1 MESPQ
6 HLLIGIGK
14 GTTSLFQ
21 GVVTGALNSTTA
33 ITETAGT
40 GLSFLSGDADF
51 IRKRAA
57 QRQKIHSSRKGI
69 FEGLVCFL

>member
-6 HLLIGIGK
+6 SLLIGIGK

-21 GVVTGALNSTTA
+21 GVITGALNSTTA
-33 ITETAGT
+33 IAETAGT

-51 IRKRAA
+51 IRRRAN
-57 QRQKIHSSRKGI
+57 QRQIVHASSSGI
-69 FEGLVCFL
+69 FQGLV